1 MTRARLAVGGY
12 LYVALALPAVVVGY
26 HHSNLQSAL
35 FAAAAFAFFWFLAS
49 LRARLDR
56 YDPEGFFG
64 STVHLG
70 GGAFIALQA
79 IALRYASPQLA
90 ATAAACAA
98 TVIVGSSLAALRA
111 RKVTKRFAYA
121 GLVGGA
127 GVLGVG
133 VLEGA
138 WHWRLAGNDIF
149 ASTLGFM
156 IWVIVTATHLLR
168 R

>member
-1 MTRARLAVGGY
+1 MLERRAVTRERLALGGY
-12 LYVALALPAVVVGY
+12 LYVALALPAFVVGY
-26 HHSNLQSAL
+26 RHSNLGSAL
-35 FAAAAFAFFWFLAS
+35 FTAAAFAFLWFLAS

-56 YDPEGFFG
+56 YDPAGFFG

-70 GGAFIALQA
+70 GAALIALQA
-79 IALRYASPQLA
+79 LALVFAKPQLA
-90 ATAAACAA
+90 APAAACAA
-98 TVIVGSSLAALRA
+98 TVVIGASLAALRA
-111 RKVTKRFAYA
+111 RKVTKTF
-121 GLVGGA
+121 GDA

-138 WHWRLAGNDIF
+138 WHWRLAGNEVF

>member
-1 MTRARLAVGGY
+1 MGGY
-12 LYVALALPAVVVGY
+12 LYVGLALPAFVVGF
-26 HHSNLQSAL
+26 HHSNLGSAL
-35 FAAAAFAFFWFLAS
+35 FTVAAFAFLWFLAS

-56 YDPEGFFG
+56 YDPAGFFG

-70 GGAFIALQA
+70 GAAMIALQA
-79 IALRYASPQLA
+79 IALAFAKPQLA
-90 ATAAACAA
+90 APAAACAA

-111 RKVTKRFAYA
+111 RKVTRRFGYA

-138 WHWRLAGNDIF
+138 WHWRLAGNDVF

-156 IWVIVTATHLLR
+156 IWVLVTATHLLR